1 MEGDGFVGCICGY
14 QHENPNDL
22 HRNTHNLVKVDL
34 VWVSKWT
41 PSMS

>member
-14 QHENPNDL
+14 QHANSNELNK
-22 HRNTHNLVKVDL
+22 NTHNLVKVAL
-34 VWVSKWT
+34 VWVSKWM